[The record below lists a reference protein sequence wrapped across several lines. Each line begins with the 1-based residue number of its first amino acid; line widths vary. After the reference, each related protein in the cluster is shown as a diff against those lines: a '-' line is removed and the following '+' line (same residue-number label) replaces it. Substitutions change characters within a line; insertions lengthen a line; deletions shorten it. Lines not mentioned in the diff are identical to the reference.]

1 MVVARCYWSFCAA
14 HESGDEWDDW
24 MIEGEFRRVPVLLAQ
39 RLGQAELASAEA
51 EGRALSEEAGVALAR
66 SLLDS
71 LG

>member
-14 HESGDEWDDW
+14 H
-24 MIEGEFRRVPVLLAQ
+24 EGEFRRVPVLLAQ